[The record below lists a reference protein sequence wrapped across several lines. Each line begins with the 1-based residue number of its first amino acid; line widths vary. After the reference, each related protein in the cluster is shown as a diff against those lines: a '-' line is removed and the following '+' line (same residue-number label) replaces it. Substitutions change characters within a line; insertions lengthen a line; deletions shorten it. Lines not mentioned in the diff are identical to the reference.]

1 MKKQT
6 EPFTLER
13 LLATVEHAGR
23 DARRQEHLAEMIEQM
38 AVSEAKDSN
47 TKLATRSHVVRL
59 WTIRIA
65 AAACLVLFIMTAVRL
80 WVNPIQP
87 EGVKYAQAP
96 TLPHPVIGFSQKEY
110 SKPVSQQVVIHKTS
124 VVSEVAVNPD
134 EEVGPFLPEE
144 AILEEAMPE
153 DVEEVL
159 VIELP
164 VQDELPAYEYVAEN
178 EVEEEDEPESTAYAQ
193 AEPVPAKP
201 ARHSFFNL
209 FLFAEPD
216 LMEGNTLSLRLI

>member
-87 EGVKYAQAP
+87 EGVKYAQTP

-110 SKPVSQQVVIHKTS
+110 SKPVSRQVVIHKTS
-124 VVSEVAVNPD
+124 VVREVAVNTD

-144 AILEEAMPE
+144 AMPEKAMPE

-178 EVEEEDEPESTAYAQ
+178 EVEEENEPEYTAYAQ
-193 AEPVPAKP
+193 AEPAPAKH
-201 ARHSFFNL
+201 ARHSFLNL